1 MELLERIKNLPT
13 QPGVYIMKDSAN
25 RILYVGKAKNLR
37 SRVKSYFLKDTG
49 HSAKTV
55 VLVKKIVDI
64 EINVTNTELEAL
76 LLECNLIKKHRP
88 RYNIRLKDD
97 KNFPYAVIDF
107 THPFPL
113 FRITRKIVISPNL
126 KYFGPFSGGVRE
138 VGRFLLKTFQLRDCS
153 DAKFKNRTR
162 PCLNY
167 EIGICTAPCVNYVT
181 EQDYAKQV
189 QQAILFLKGK
199 KRELIKDLKK
209 EMNSYSQKTEYEK
222 AKSVRDKIFALEKLN
237 EEQNAVLT
245 DNLKDLDVL
254 GSYSDGEHIQ
264 WVVLFIRG
272 GLLVGRRTEKTPT
285 AVVSEDDLT
294 RTFLEQFYT
303 SSLIPNEVWVMND
316 FADRETLQTYLS
328 KIAEKPVK
336 ILVKRGEKA
345 LRLFGMA
352 QENAKLLLQE
362 NEKAVSKS
370 EHLKE
375 VLSLPELPHTIEGID
390 VSNLQGTNP
399 AVALVCFMD
408 EKPNKNRYRIYY
420 PKTVEGQDD
429 FAMIYEIMR
438 RRFEK
443 KDPPWP
449 DMIMIDGG
457 IGQLSSAKR
466 ALDELKITI
475 PICSLAKSRTV
486 SSFTRKEITKSEERI
501 FIPNRKNPIILREGS
516 PALQLLQQVRDE
528 AHRFSKKSHRVRRR
542 IASGVK
548 T

>member
-1 MELLERIKNLPT
+1 
-13 QPGVYIMKDSAN
+13 
-25 RILYVGKAKNLR
+25 
-37 SRVKSYFLKDTG
+37 
-49 HSAKTV
+49 
-55 VLVKKIVDI
+55 
-64 EINVTNTELEAL
+64 
-76 LLECNLIKKHRP
+76 
-88 RYNIRLKDD
+88 
-97 KNFPYAVIDF
+97 
-107 THPFPL
+107 
-113 FRITRKIVISPNL
+113 
-126 KYFGPFSGGVRE
+126 
-138 VGRFLLKTFQLRDCS
+138 
-153 DAKFKNRTR
+153 
-162 PCLNY
+162 
-167 EIGICTAPCVNYVT
+167 VNYVT

-528 AHRFSKKSHRVRRR
+528 AHRFSLKSHRVRRR